1 MPGPMLAILSIV
13 TMAACASTAG
23 KDEVPCGASWE
34 ANPPIEGTCDSACAE
49 MMVGSGP
56 SCTTSVT
63 YSTGKV
69 ACASTFE
76 YDGERGCCFD
86 TGRVSQVGGISGE
99 PNRRRRVFFL
109 SCD

>member
-1 MPGPMLAILSIV
+1 MLRSVLMIVSIV
-13 TMAACASTAG
+13 TFTACASTAG
-23 KDEVPCGASWE
+23 KDEVACGASWE
-34 ANPPIEGTCDSACAE
+34 ETPPIEGTCDSACAE

-56 SCTTSVT
+56 SCTTNIA

-69 ACASTFE
+69 VCNSTFE

-86 TGRVSQVGGISGE
+86 TGRVSQVAGTGE
-99 PNRRRRVFFL
+99 PDRRRRVFFL